1 MFFFF
6 SLSIL
11 LTFVR
16 LSLSDL
22 QTLCLIKGN
31 DCYRLLS
38 FLGPLLN
45 NLVEGSLRWYLLEA
59 TTLLAPCINVPT
71 EDESIE
77 GQRAKRE

>member
-1 MFFFF
+1 MSF
-6 SLSIL
+6 LSVL
-11 LTFVR
+11 LTFVQ
-16 LSLSDL
+16 LTLSDL
-22 QTLCLIKGN
+22 QTFCLIKGN

-38 FLGPLLN
+38 SHGPPLN
-45 NLVEGSLRWYLLEA
+45 NLVQGSLRWYLLEA